1 MGTNVGR
8 TIEIEFETM
17 RVQSDDDILLKIG
30 GETGCSIII
39 TPTKAYVAKDGIPTG
54 ALTNYKINERMRLA
68 FVFNKFAGGEP
79 TYDPLSPDDSLIYI
93 INNGILERS
102 ALMSGGAQDYSS
114 EIETIQIGNKD
125 KDK

>member
-1 MGTNVGR
+1 
-8 TIEIEFETM
+8 M
-17 RVQSDDDILLKIG
+17 RFRNIH
-30 GETGCSIII
+30 
-39 TPTKAYVAKDGIPTG
+39 
-54 ALTNYKINERMRLA
+54 
-68 FVFNKFAGGEP
+68 
-79 TYDPLSPDDSLIYI
+79 DPLSPDDSLIYI